1 MPIGAILGAA
11 SLGAGLFGSLTSK
24 TPKYNM
30 AAMNEALNL
39 INKQYTDTESY
50 YNTANQAFDEQFGT
64 YKGQTM
70 QNAVNA
76 LAGSGI
82 YESPV
87 SENQLNR
94 TRTALGET
102 YAAGKSELAGQKL
115 AATSAIDQSKISY
128 LQNLSNLQYN
138 RAMAKQANRSSLY
151 GTLGGLGA
159 ALLV

>member
-1 MPIGAILGAA
+1 MAIGAIIGGA
-11 SLGAGLFGSLTSK
+11 SLATGLLGSLKSK

-50 YNTANQAFDEQFGT
+50 FNEANRAFESQYGS
-64 YKGQTM
+64 YYGQSM
-70 QNAVNA
+70 QDAVNA
-76 LAGSGI
+76 LANTGI

-94 TRTALGET
+94 TRKALAET

-115 AATSAIDQSKISY
+115 SATSAIDQSKISY

-138 RAMAKQANRSSLY
+138 KALAKQSQRSSLY
-151 GTLGGLGA
+151 STLSGLGA
-159 ALLV
+159 GLLF

>member
-1 MPIGAILGAA
+1 MIGEILGAA
-11 SLGAGLFGSLTSK
+11 SLGAGLLGSLTSK

-30 AAMNEALNL
+30 AAMDEALRL
-39 INKQYTDTESY
+39 IDKQYTDTESY
-50 YNTANQAFDEQFGT
+50 YNQAGEAFESQFGT

-76 LAGSGI
+76 LASIGI

-102 YAAGKSELAGQKL
+102 YMAGKSELAGQKL

-128 LQNLSNLQYN
+128 LQTLSNLQYN
-138 RAMAKQANRSSLY
+138 RAMAKQSSHSSLY
-151 GTLGGLGA
+151 STLGGLGA

>member
-1 MPIGAILGAA
+1 
-11 SLGAGLFGSLTSK
+11 
-24 TPKYNM
+24 
-30 AAMNEALNL
+30 
-39 INKQYTDTESY
+39 
-50 YNTANQAFDEQFGT
+50 
-64 YKGQTM
+64 M

-94 TRTALGET
+94 TRQALGET

-128 LQNLSNLQYN
+128 LQNLSNIQYN

>member
-1 MPIGAILGAA
+1 MAFGAILGAA
-11 SLGAGLFGSLTSK
+11 SLGAGLIGSLTSK

-30 AAMNEALNL
+30 AAMNEALKL
-39 INKQYTDTESY
+39 IDKQYTDTESY
-50 YNTANQAFDEQFGT
+50 FNEAGRAFESQFST
-64 YKGQTM
+64 YQGQTM
-70 QNAVNA
+70 QDAVNA
-76 LAGSGI
+76 LAGTGI

-151 GTLGGLGA
+151 STLSGLGA